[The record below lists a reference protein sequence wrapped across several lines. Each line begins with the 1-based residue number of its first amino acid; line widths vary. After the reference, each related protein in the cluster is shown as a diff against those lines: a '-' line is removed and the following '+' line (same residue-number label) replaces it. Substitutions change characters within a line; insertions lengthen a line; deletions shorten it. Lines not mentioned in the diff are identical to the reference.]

1 MRGLLADVNC
11 EGHVDRLVRLMEA
24 ESRREVW
31 EYLQLQV
38 FRFSGFDLRPETPDR
53 DVWILCQEE
62 QLSLVTA
69 NRNAREDDS
78 LEAAIRELN
87 DARCLPVFTIS
98 NPVRLKRNAAY
109 ANRIAD
115 KFLEYLFD
123 IDRHLGVG
131 RIYLS

>member
-1 MRGLLADVNC
+1 MQ
-11 EGHVDRLVRLMEA
+11 A

-31 EYLQLQV
+31 EYLQLQM
-38 FRFSGFDLRPETPDR
+38 FRFSDFDLQPEASDR

-78 LEAAIRELN
+78 LEVAIRELN
-87 DARCLPVFTIS
+87 HATCLPVFTIS
-98 NPVRLKRNAAY
+98 NPIRLKRNAAY

-115 KFLEYLFD
+115 KFLEDLFD
-123 IDRHLGVG
+123 IDRHLGRG